1 MWIEQ
6 SEIEKFFPALNLRVC
21 HSQELFCPFPALLLV
36 SPYKG
41 VEVSSS
47 CHGASHLYSG
57 LCRLLF
63 LPLQEFRGPSPFQIC
78 GQETRSKLMEKFFFC
93 SWFSRVWRDGA
104 RTRTCQRAGRG
115 DGELPEHTQPGC
127 LSAQPG
133 YSAVWVHSPATHTRS
148 DKATAGRRQ
157 ITPRSARDLILEG
170 PEHTHPLLKPQ
181 YLKSSSV
188 P

>member
-78 GQETRSKLMEKFFFC
+78 GQETRSKLMEKFSAAGFPG
-93 SWFSRVWRDGA
+93 SGGMEREQEHARGRDAGMESSRS
-104 RTRTCQRAGRG
+104 THS
-115 DGELPEHTQPGC
+115 L
-127 LSAQPG
+127 
-133 YSAVWVHSPATHTRS
+133 AV
-148 DKATAGRRQ
+148 
-157 ITPRSARDLILEG
+157 
-170 PEHTHPLLKPQ
+170 
-181 YLKSSSV
+181 
-188 P
+188 